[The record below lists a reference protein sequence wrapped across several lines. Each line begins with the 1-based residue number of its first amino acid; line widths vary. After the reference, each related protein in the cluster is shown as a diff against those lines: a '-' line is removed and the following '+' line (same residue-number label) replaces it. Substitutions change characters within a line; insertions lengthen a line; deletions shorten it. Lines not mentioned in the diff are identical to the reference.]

1 MRELYAVQSHQDV
14 ELAATAALLT
24 AHQAAKVVDHDAV
37 AKLSMQ
43 LEAAEGSVSGQP
55 GLLLA
60 AYLFYTHSFER
71 ACSILE
77 RCLQPGQRNDSSVSA
92 RLQTLLGFVLLEQH
106 AHEVAELQDARE
118 LQMALQLFDGVLQQD
133 HGDLEALLGKARA
146 LEASGEARAAWEL
159 LSEAS
164 LQLPWAVPLLVELAR
179 LTLAQ
184 QDWEGLADVVGR
196 LQQADGGNVM
206 GLAYTAL
213 STLLL
218 DGNSKATTQQL
229 ADLTTEV
236 QQQEPHNAGLMLRL
250 AAPFSRLAGSDAAL
264 LGITLSLAEKA
275 LKLQPDNVNMIVEVA
290 MQQLM
295 LDQPAAAVEGFE
307 AALKLDELN
316 MRAALGLAEAH
327 LAAGQLEEAEQ
338 QLQFLPE
345 LLAAS
350 KAAGGLGADAMANS
364 SGRQVFGFAESAQK
378 LGLAGSG
385 QDAVPRRASRVST
398 DSAGMQLVAGGR
410 SEAVSEPL
418 LLYLR
423 GLLAWKQGKQ
433 QEGLQQLQQYL
444 DLQLT
449 VVEDL
454 PYGLAMFEALHA
466 GRVLGLVRLLL
477 GSVGGDP
484 RQPSDPPSPLLANC
498 VRVLEMLARFTHSH
512 PEAQLLG
519 ARALFLNGALDAAS
533 RKAADILRCNGDNI
547 QAVLLLVGVHVRQ
560 GRPAEAMAALEA
572 AVSANFSIREA
583 PLYHVTHAQVL
594 VANERLEDAK
604 KVLEAAMALP
614 GVRTAATPEQAAWL
628 AKRGCLP
635 SVHERAS
642 IYLLLVEIIGKLN
655 KGQETPEAKK
665 YLADAVRELTGT
677 REEVRVMVAD
687 CEAAIASGDVAGALQ
702 RLRRVPESSMH
713 YTRARVAMAE
723 VYLKHR
729 QDRAAYVE
737 CYLDLVEKTP
747 DYDSYCLLAEAFLA
761 IQEPDKAARAYES
774 ALALRPK
781 DADVAL
787 AAAQALIAAHNYNR
801 AIDYYNRAIR
811 NDPNKVVLQH
821 GLARLLL
828 RLGQTRQAT
837 ALLDK
842 RLAEHKA
849 GGAGSLETLALD
861 VDTWLLLA
869 KLQQQSGS
877 AEGFTAAQSQAL
889 ELQRTLIEQLRQS
902 GSAAAGT
909 SGSSAGKGRAGQG
922 VADLLTGLGGG
933 MAAAVGNLTSAK
945 AKAASIC
952 FDLAEYH
959 RRHRQFDKAEEAY
972 KACLTHQ
979 DKHGAAHLA
988 LARLALANGQIEAC
1002 QTHATALLE
1011 DQPDN
1016 EDAAIM
1022 LAELMAHQDNHE
1034 SAVFYFQQLLDRKPC
1049 HYTALVQLLGL
1060 LRRAG
1065 KLEDGAKFIAA
1076 AEAAAGG
1083 QPAPAAAA
1091 GGAPRSSMLATP
1103 TTLSAASP
1111 APAAAAGNSKANA
1124 DAGLQYCKGLLQWYL
1139 NNPRDALKHFNA
1151 ARRDAKWSSQA
1162 LLAMAE
1168 IYLNPENHISWAS
1181 EGGEAD
1187 GSQSGS
1193 AAAVDVDT
1201 QEAIR
1206 AAGTLLQQ
1214 LRPADM
1220 ESNKYKVL
1228 SAYTL
1233 MASKARPDVEA
1244 AVGQLLDMANAD
1256 PSNVPVLLGLA
1267 HGFLLLKQTAK
1278 ARNQLKRVSK
1288 LPYKPDEAD
1297 EFERA
1302 WLALADIHIAGGKF
1316 DLAQELCS
1324 RCLKYNK
1331 SCSRAWELLGSIAE
1345 REQAYKDAASHYEYA
1360 WKLSTQSDQA
1370 VGYKLAFNYMKA
1382 GRLVDAVSV
1391 SQAVLKAD
1399 PQYPKIRHD
1408 VLDKA
1413 RMGLKP

>member
-1 MRELYAVQSHQDV
+1 MDYRVAAFVHYYVREGLVHHVQTVCNEVIKQAPSSVLQFWRAYGLLASGATSGAMRELYAVQSHPDV
-14 ELAATAALLT
+14 ELVATAALLT

-37 AKLSMQ
+37 ARLSMN
-43 LEAAEGSVSGQP
+43 LEAAEGSVTGQA
-55 GLLLA
+55 GLQLA

-71 ACSILE
+71 ARSILE
-77 RCLQPGQRNDSSVSA
+77 RCLQPGQRNDGSTTA

-106 AHEVAELQDARE
+106 AHEVAELQDERE
-118 LQMALQLFDGVLQQD
+118 LQTALQLFDGVLQQE
-133 HGDLEALLGKARA
+133 HSDLEALLGKARA
-146 LEASGEARAAWEL
+146 LEATGAAQNAWEL
-159 LSEAS
+159 LSTAS

-179 LTLAQ
+179 LTLAR

-196 LQQADGGNVM
+196 LQQA
-206 GLAYTAL
+206 A
-213 STLLL
+213 
-218 DGNSKATTQQL
+218 TQQL
-229 ADLTTEV
+229 ADLASEV
-236 QQQEPHNAGLMLRL
+236 QQQEPQNAGLMLQL
-250 AAPFSRLAGSDAAL
+250 
-264 LGITLSLAEKA
+264 
-275 LKLQPDNVNMIVEVA
+275 IVEVA

-295 LDQPAAAVEGFE
+295 LDQPTAAAEGFE
-307 AALKLDELN
+307 AALKLDELH
-316 MRAALGLAEAH
+316 MPAALGLAEAQ
-327 LAAGQLEEAEQ
+327 LAAGQLAEAEQ

-350 KAAGGLGADAMANS
+350 KAAGGLDAGATAATG
-364 SGRQVFGFAESAQK
+364 SGRHDG
-378 LGLAGSG
+378 
-385 QDAVPRRASRVST
+385 RASGVST
-398 DSAGMQLVAGGR
+398 KSAAGTQLVAGGR

-423 GLLAWKQGKQ
+423 GMLAWKQGRQ

-444 DLQLT
+444 DLQLA
-449 VVEDL
+449 VVGEL
-454 PYGLAMFEALHA
+454 PYGLAMFEVLHA
-466 GRVLGLVRLLL
+466 GRVLGLLRMLL

-484 RQPSDPPSPLLANC
+484 RQPSGPPSPLLANC
-498 VRVLEMLARFTHSH
+498 IRVLEMLARFTHAH
-512 PEAQLLG
+512 PEAQLL
-519 ARALFLNGALDAAS
+519 ATRAQFLNGALDAAS
-533 RKAADILRCNGDNI
+533 RKAADILRFNGDNI
-547 QAVLLLVGVHVRQ
+547 QAVLLVVGVHVRQ

-572 AVSANFSIREA
+572 AVSANFGIRDA

-594 VANERLEDAK
+594 VANGRLEEAK
-604 KVLEAAMALP
+604 QVLEAAMALP
-614 GVRTAATPEQAAWL
+614 GVRTAATSEQAARL

-635 SVHERAS
+635 SVHERCS
-642 IYLLLVEIIGKLN
+642 IYLLLVDTIGKLN
-655 KGQETPEAKK
+655 KGQQETPEAKN
-665 YLADAVRELTGT
+665 YLADAVREFKGT
-677 REEVRVMVAD
+677 CEEVRVMVAD
-687 CEAAIASGDVAGALQ
+687 CEAAIACGDVAGALQ
-702 RLRRVPESSMH
+702 RLLRVPESSPH
-713 YTRARVAMAE
+713 YTRARVSLAE
-723 VYLKHR
+723 IHLKHR
-729 QDRAAYVE
+729 QDRAAYIQ
-737 CYLDLVEKTP
+737 CYLDLVETTP
-747 DYDSYCLLAEAFLA
+747 DCDSFCLLAEAFSA
-761 IQEPDKAARAYES
+761 IQEPEKAANAYGS

-781 DADVAL
+781 DADLAL

-811 NDPNKVVLQH
+811 NDPSKLVLQH

-828 RLGQTRQAT
+828 QLGQTRQAT

-842 RLAEHKA
+842 CLEEHQARGKA
-849 GGAGSLETLALD
+849 GAGGSLETLALD

-869 KLQQQSGS
+869 KLQQQSGN
-877 AEGFTAAQSQAL
+877 AEGFTSAQNQAL
-889 ELQRTLIEQLRQS
+889 ELQRTLLEQLRQS
-902 GSAAAGT
+902 GSAA
-909 SGSSAGKGRAGQG
+909 
-922 VADLLTGLGGG
+922 
-933 MAAAVGNLTSAK
+933 VGNLSSAK

-952 FDLAEYH
+952 FDLAEYY
-959 RRHRQFDKAEEAY
+959 RKHRQFDKVNNLVMHTHARY
-972 KACLTHQ
+972 GKPVGRLACRLW
-979 DKHGAAHLA
+979 HGAAHLA
-988 LARLALANGQIEAC
+988 LARLALADGQIEAC

-1011 DQPDN
+1011 DQPDH

-1065 KLEDGAKFIAA
+1065 KLEDAAKFITA

-1083 QPAPAAAA
+1083 QPLAV
-1091 GGAPRSSMLATP
+1091 GGAPRSSIVAAPANPSAAP
-1103 TTLSAASP
+1103 TASAAS
-1111 APAAAAGNSKANA
+1111 AGNSKANA
-1124 DAGLQYCKGLLQWYL
+1124 DAGLHYCKGLLQWYMS
-1139 NNPRDALKHFNA
+1139 NPRDALKHFNA
-1151 ARRDAKWSSQA
+1151 ARRDVKWSSQA
-1162 LLAMAE
+1162 LLGMAE
-1168 IYLNPENHISWAS
+1168 IYLHPENNISWAS
-1181 EGGEAD
+1181 AGGEAD
-1187 GSQSGS
+1187 GSQPG
-1193 AAAVDVDT
+1193 AAGAVDAET
-1201 QEAIR
+1201 QEAVK
-1206 AAGTLLQQ
+1206 AASTLLQQ

-1233 MASKARPDVEA
+1233 MASKSRPDVEA

-1324 RCLKYNK
+1324 RCLKYNQ

-1345 REQAYKDAASHYEYA
+1345 REQAYKDAANHYEHA
-1360 WKLSTQSDQA
+1360 WKLATQADQA

-1382 GRLVDAVSV
+1382 GRLVDAITV
-1391 SQAVLKAD
+1391 SQAVLNAD